1 MCSYNVEIIVDY
13 ENLMCESTIIH
24 DEVVQR
30 VRSCMP
36 QAEKIMELAD
46 FFRVLG
52 DSTRI
57 GILNA
62 LKNSE
67 MCVCDISAVLKMTH
81 SAVSHQLRI
90 LKQARLVK
98 SRKDGKVVYY
108 SLDDNHIDEILD
120 VGEKHLNEGKR
131 GHILKD
137 YL

>member
-1 MCSYNVEIIVDY
+1 MEY
-13 ENLMCESTIIH
+13 ENSTCECTIIH
-24 DEVVQR
+24 DEIVKT
-30 VRSCMP
+30 VRSRMP

-98 SRKDGKVVYY
+98 SRKDGKIVYY

-120 VGEKHLNEGKR
+120 VGEKHLNEGKW
-131 GHILKD
+131 GHTLKD
-137 YL
+137 TL

>member
-1 MCSYNVEIIVDY
+1 MEY
-13 ENLMCESTIIH
+13 ENSACECTIIH
-24 DEVVQR
+24 DEIVKT
-30 VRSCMP
+30 VRSRMP

-90 LKQARLVK
+90 LKQARLVRN
-98 SRKDGKVVYY
+98 RKDGKVVYY
-108 SLDDNHIDEILD
+108 ALDDNHVEEILD
-120 VGEKHLNEGKR
+120 VGEKHLNEGN
-131 GHILKD
+131 GDVH
-137 YL
+137 

>member
-1 MCSYNVEIIVDY
+1 MEY
-13 ENLMCESTIIH
+13 EHSACDCTIIH
-24 DEVVQR
+24 DELVKKIR
-30 VRSCMP
+30 NKMP
-36 QAEKIMELAD
+36 QAEKMMDLAD

-57 GILNA
+57 GILNV

-98 SRKDGKVVYY
+98 NRKEGKAVYY
-108 SLDDNHIDEILD
+108 ALDDKHIDEILD
-120 VGEKHLNEGKR
+120 VGEKHLNENIKEEV
-131 GHILKD
+131 
-137 YL
+137 